1 MTGHVYLVARV
12 SSATLDSLAAFEID
26 RADLE
31 PDGNDEPEERD
42 QHLGGSHATDQTG
55 WGCSWAQMAVGR
67 SMLTSGLGYKQTS
80 RRPKSMSAY
89 MRRLLSRWS

>member
-1 MTGHVYLVARV
+1 MYCHLFIMTGHVYLVARV

-42 QHLGGSHATDQTG
+42 QHLGGSHVTDI
-55 WGCSWAQMAVGR
+55 GCR
-67 SMLTSGLGYKQTS
+67 SC
-80 RRPKSMSAY
+80 R
-89 MRRLLSRWS
+89 

>member
-1 MTGHVYLVARV
+1 MYCHLFIMTGHVYLVARV

-55 WGCSWAQMAVGR
+55 WGTEGALAGHMEDEHDGAEPEPETDTLSNRG
-67 SMLTSGLGYKQTS
+67 GL
-80 RRPKSMSAY
+80 P
-89 MRRLLSRWS
+89 